1 MGPCA
6 SRGQSAAVGADPSSA
21 TATVDNERAVSSK
34 VDVSTS
40 ILDERGAGAAVSLFF
55 PRVSRNRFNRLY
67 DAKYGMTYAFV
78 SQRGYYPHQLRKPNQ
93 DAWRAGALLLPT
105 FRRGTTAPTPGT
117 SARR

>member
-40 ILDERGAGAAVSLFF
+40 ILDERGAGAAVSLFV
-55 PRVSRNRFNRLY
+55 RASR
-67 DAKYGMTYAFV
+67 DTAFV
-78 SQRGYYPHQLRKPNQ
+78 GS
-93 DAWRAGALLLPT
+93 
-105 FRRGTTAPTPGT
+105 TTPSTA
-117 SARR
+117 